1 MDSKTIKE
9 KYGKTYHMPPE
20 ITYDWVKKDCIE
32 KPPVW
37 CSVDLRDGN
46 QALIDPMSL
55 EEKLEFFRL
64 LVEIGFKEIEVG
76 FPASSDTEYNFI
88 RALIEKDMI
97 PEDVTIQV
105 LTQAREHIIK
115 KTFDAVK
122 GAPHAVVHLYNS
134 TSVEQREQVFKKDK
148 EAIKQLAVDGAALLK
163 KMAEE
168 TEGSFTFEY
177 SPESFSQTEVDYA
190 LEVCNAVLD
199 VWEPDSEHKA
209 IINLPTTVQV
219 AMPHVFASQVEY
231 MHKHLKYREN
241 VVLSVHPHNDR
252 GCGVSDAEFGILA
265 GADRVEGT
273 LFGNG
278 ERTGNVDI
286 VTVALNMMCHGVDS
300 GLDFSHIM
308 KIREAYERFT
318 GMKVHERTPYAGDL
332 VFTAFSGSHQDAISK
347 GMAWL
352 KEGKSGK
359 RWDVPYLPIDPA
371 DVGREYESDVI
382 RINSVSGKGGVAFV
396 LKQQFGFSLPAAM
409 KEEVGYLVKGVSDRR
424 HQELLPAEIYAIFEE
439 NYISPRGVFR
449 IPECHFRQE
458 KGIQAEVTIEQNG
471 GSRVIRTSGNG
482 RLDAVSN
489 AIKTYFGLSYQLA
502 VYEEHAISKGSS
514 SKAAAYVG
522 VMHDGAF
529 YWGVGVDEDIIK
541 ASIAAL
547 ASAVNKLAARQ
558 HITAGREERIVEII
572 SFIQKDYK
580 NVTLETLSDAF
591 HLSKPYL
598 SKYIKEK
605 EGKTFQEVVKKERM
619 KKARTLLRETNQTV
633 ETIAAEVGYENV
645 EHFSRLFKKSYGMT
659 PVQYRKQG

>member
-1 MDSKTIKE
+1 MEKISVKE
-9 KYGKTYHMPPE
+9 KYQKTYHMPPKV
-20 ITYDWVKKDCIE
+20 TYDWVKKENIE
-32 KPPVW
+32 KAPIW

-55 EEKLEFFRL
+55 DDKLEFFEM
-64 LVEIGFKEIEVG
+64 LVKIGFKEIEVG
-76 FPASSDTEYNFI
+76 FPASSDTEYNFL
-88 RALIEKDMI
+88 RALIERNMI

-105 LTQAREHIIK
+105 LTQAREHIIR

-148 EAIKQLAVDGAALLK
+148 AAIKQLAVDGARMLK
-163 KMAEE
+163 EMAEE
-168 TEGSFTFEY
+168 TEGNFTFEY

-190 LEVCNAVLD
+190 LEVCNAVLN
-199 VWEPDSEHKA
+199 VWQPDETHKA

-219 AMPHVFASQVEY
+219 AMPHVFAAQVEY
-231 MHKHLKYREN
+231 MHKHLNFREN

-286 VTVALNMMCHGVDS
+286 VTVAMNMVCHGVES
-300 GLDFSHIM
+300 GLDFSHINE
-308 KIREAYERFT
+308 IREAYERFT
-318 GMKVHERTPYAGDL
+318 NMKVHERTPYAGDL

-347 GMAWL
+347 GMNWL

-396 LKQQFGFSLPAAM
+396 LKQQFGFSVPAAM

-424 HQELLPAEIYAIFEE
+424 HQELMPKEIYSIFDE
-439 NYISPRGVFR
+439 NYIAPREIFNITDCVFK
-449 IPECHFRQE
+449 QE
-458 KGIQAEVTIEQNG
+458 NGIQADVVIEQRG
-471 GSRVIRTSGNG
+471 ESKSIHTSGNG

-489 AIKTYFGLSYQLA
+489 AIKNFFGITYELS

-514 SKAAAYVG
+514 SKAASYVG
-522 VMHDGAF
+522 IIHDGKF

-541 ASIAAL
+541 SSIAAL
-547 ASAVNKLAARQ
+547 VSATNKLAKEQ
-558 HITAGREERIVEII
+558 HITIGRDERIIEII
-572 SFIQKDYK
+572 NFIQKNYMD
-580 NVTLETLSDAF
+580 VSLDSLSDYF

-598 SKYIKEK
+598 SKYIREK
-605 EGKTFQEVVKKERM
+605 SGVTFQEVLKEERM
-619 KKARTLLRETNQTV
+619 KRAKLMLRETKQTV
-633 ETIAAEVGYENV
+633 ETIAANVGYENV
-645 EHFSRLFKKSYGMT
+645 EHFNRLFKKAYGMT
-659 PVQYRKQG
+659 PVQYKKQK